1 MTAVFGLG
9 KVEEAGQGTASE
21 RSALFTR
28 GPCAALEERE
38 GAAGGRARGGPHPL
52 SLPDSGAEPKG
63 VWPGEGALATFP
75 LSPGEGAL
83 LTRLDEQRRDTAFP
97 GGKAADGEASAEKG
111 FIKSSNGPRKAG
123 GLWASWS
130 THEMRPHDACEV
142 SVLLDWGS
150 RGCWQRVRPGEPQLR
165 QRPEAEGRG
174 QRRRLL
180 CPRDAHGVWVRLAAL
195 KGTFFIYRSI
205 SHPLSSVCLRTRG
218 KTRSRLTVGLPWVCA
233 NCQREGQGGGG

>member
-1 MTAVFGLG
+1 MSSGETL
-9 KVEEAGQGTASE
+9 
-21 RSALFTR
+21 RSL
-28 GPCAALEERE
+28 
-38 GAAGGRARGGPHPL
+38 
-52 SLPDSGAEPKG
+52 
-63 VWPGEGALATFP
+63 
-75 LSPGEGAL
+75 
-83 LTRLDEQRRDTAFP
+83 
-97 GGKAADGEASAEKG
+97 GGKQPTERL
-111 FIKSSNGPRKAG
+111 PQRKDLLSQVTVPEG
-123 GLWASWS
+123 GWALGLLVDP
-130 THEMRPHDACEV
+130 RPHDACEV